1 MNNVQRQQYDLNN
14 EIKNIKHEVRQ
25 NSKDRHTKLLA
36 KEKDF
41 RLVLISLKKG
51 AILQE
56 HSASGRVFV
65 HVLEG
70 HVHMKVAGELI
81 DLPMGHLTTLE
92 ANVKHDVTAIEESV
106 FLLTIN
112 IQE

>member
-1 MNNVQRQQYDLNN
+1 MNHVPSHSYDLNT
-14 EIKNIKHEVRQ
+14 EIKNVKAEVVQ
-25 NSKDRHTKLLA
+25 NSTDRHTKLLA

-41 RLVLISLKKG
+41 RLVLLSLKKG